1 MRRLFLLRAMWA
13 HRSGFEASYRPQL
26 WFSYNARRIGEL
38 ATSTVR
44 RLTLR
49 LVMLAYRSG
58 LEARV
63 SVSNLGLSAGLTRL
77 PTSRIHP

>member
-1 MRRLFLLRAMWA
+1 MWA

-44 RLTLR
+44 RVTLR
-49 LVMLAYRSG
+49 LVMLAHRSG
-58 LEARV
+58 LEVRD
-63 SVSNLGLSAGLTRL
+63 SVSNLGLRTTLDA
-77 PTSRIHP
+77 PEN

>member
-44 RLTLR
+44 RVTLR
-49 LVMLAYRSG
+49 LVMLAHRSG
-58 LEARV
+58 LEVRD
-63 SVSNLGLSAGLTRL
+63 SVSNLGLRTTIDA
-77 PTSRIHP
+77 PAN

>member
-44 RLTLR
+44 RVTLR
-49 LVMLAYRSG
+49 LVMLAHRSG
-58 LEARV
+58 LEVRD
-63 SVSNLGLSAGLTRL
+63 SVSNLGLRTTLDA
-77 PTSRIHP
+77 PEN